1 MKVLAIL
8 FLLSVVTVDTEPR
21 APDSFV
27 CEIIRGYVA
36 LYGEAAASIWA
47 KRHRWSKK
55 RIEAAR
61 ECLSK

>member
-1 MKVLAIL
+1 MLAVL
-8 FLLSVVTVDTEPR
+8 FLLSVVTVDTAPR
-21 APDSFV
+21 APDTFL

-36 LYGEAAASIWA
+36 QYGEVEAIKWA
-47 KRHRWSKK
+47 TRHHWSKK